1 MYCVYLYVC
10 AILRTFGKN
19 NLNEKTP
26 VKNEGEEKKRKIK
39 YQRQKENNLRKK
51 KKETKRRSSSSSR
64 VEEEKECTNTY
75 YIYMEKQCQII
86 YTRTLDQ
93 QHHVCSSI
101 E

>member
-1 MYCVYLYVC
+1 M
-10 AILRTFGKN
+10 K
-19 NLNEKTP
+19 
-26 VKNEGEEKKRKIK
+26 
-39 YQRQKENNLRKK
+39 QKE
-51 KKETKRRSSSSSR
+51 EAAAV

-101 E
+101 EWM